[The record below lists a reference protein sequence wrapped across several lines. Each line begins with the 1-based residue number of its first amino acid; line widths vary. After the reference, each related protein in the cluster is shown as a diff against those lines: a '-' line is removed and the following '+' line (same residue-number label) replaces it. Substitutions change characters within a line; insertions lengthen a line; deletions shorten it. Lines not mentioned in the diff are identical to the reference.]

1 MAGHRPVTSIAVSAA
16 ALLLVGALAAG
27 CGGSA
32 PSATPGTDLGS
43 FPIAYPPPQLAATPV
58 ARPGK
63 LVLLVMGDAARA
75 EFSDGTVAVVRASGP
90 DFAYQGGGTPA
101 ASSRGTM
108 QLSVQ
113 VESGQLTVRASDLT
127 ALNDAGQLVRLDV
140 QPASVTVRTG
150 SKATL
155 TISGVFISG
164 DSNLTWAPPGH
175 IVITWDF
182 STELD

>member
-1 MAGHRPVTSIAVSAA
+1 VSAA
-16 ALLLVGALAAG
+16 ALLLMGALAAG

-32 PSATPGTDLGS
+32 PTATPGIDLGS

-63 LVLLVMGDAARA
+63 LVLLVMGDAAQA
-75 EFSDGTVAVVRASGP
+75 EFSDGTVALVKASGP
-90 DFAYQGGGTPA
+90 DFAYQGGGTPP

-108 QLSVQ
+108 QLTVQ
-113 VESGQLTVRASDLT
+113 VESGQLILRASDLT
-127 ALNDAGQLVRLDV
+127 ALNDAGQLVPLDV
-140 QPASVTVRTG
+140 RPAPVSLSAG
-150 SKATL
+150 GKATL

-164 DSNLTWAPPGH
+164 DSNLTWAPPGD

>member
-1 MAGHRPVTSIAVSAA
+1 
-16 ALLLVGALAAG
+16 
-27 CGGSA
+27 
-32 PSATPGTDLGS
+32 
-43 FPIAYPPPQLAATPV
+43 
-58 ARPGK
+58 
-63 LVLLVMGDAARA
+63 VLLVMGDAARA
-75 EFSDGTVAVVRASGP
+75 QFSDGTVALVKASGP

-108 QLSVQ
+108 QLTLQ
-113 VESGQLTVRASDLT
+113 VESGQLTLRASDLT
-127 ALNDAGQLVRLDV
+127 ALNGAGQLVPLDV
-140 QPASVTVRTG
+140 RPATVTLSAG

-175 IVITWDF
+175 VVITWDF